1 MKTTIGKGFLLIGS
15 LSMLLVLARPAVA
28 QDLTPT
34 GTRGGRFGERIPT
47 VQQRFTDKITRFQE
61 RINERQQQLSRRIKE
76 RVLRV
81 VQRLRNV
88 IERLRQHIEKIRELA
103 ARLAAERG
111 VSVASVESLL
121 TSAQGEITSAETKL
135 NELERE
141 VNAFD
146 PSTTPPGSVID
157 ALYEKFR
164 SAHQDLTD
172 ARKFLYDA
180 IRTLNE
186 LRVSSRPTR
195 TPRVTIAPTTIPTV
209 SP

>member
-1 MKTTIGKGFLLIGS
+1 MKTIMGKGLLLIGS
-15 LSMLLVLARPAVA
+15 ISSLLVLASPAAA

-34 GTRGGRFGERIPT
+34 GTRGNRFGERIPT
-47 VQQRFTDKITRFQE
+47 IQQRATDKITRFQE

-88 IERLRQHIEKIRELA
+88 IERLRRHVAKIRELA
-103 ARLAAERG
+103 QRLATERG

-121 TSAQGEITSAETKL
+121 SSAEGKINSAESKL
-135 NELERE
+135 NELEAAA
-141 VNAFD
+141 NAID
-146 PSTTPPGSVID
+146 PSTTPPASAIE
-157 ALYEKFR
+157 ALYGKFKDI
-164 SAHQDLTD
+164 HQDLMD

-180 IRTLNE
+180 VRTLNE

-195 TPRVTIAPTTIPTV
+195 TPRVTATPTTIPTV

>member
-1 MKTTIGKGFLLIGS
+1 MRKTVCKGFLLIGS
-15 LSMLLVLARPAVA
+15 LSTLLVLARPAAA

-34 GTRGGRFGERIPT
+34 GTRGGRFGNQFPT
-47 VQQRFTDKITRFQE
+47 IQQRATDKITRFQE

-88 IERLRQHIEKIRELA
+88 IERLRRHIAKIRELA
-103 ARLAAERG
+103 VRLAAERG
-111 VSVASVESLL
+111 ISVASVESLL
-121 TSAQGEITSAETKL
+121 TSAEAEIASAESKL

-146 PSTTPPGSVID
+146 PSTMPPSSVID
-157 ALYEKFR
+157 AIYEKFR
-164 SAHQDLTD
+164 SIHQDLLD

-195 TPRVTIAPTTIPTV
+195 APRATITPTAVPTV